1 MTSQQQKLFIEYLVE
16 AESIV
21 TDNNKKVSKEA
32 KDTAKDIIAICLLYG
47 INISDFKYSKLP
59 EKAKVELRAKLSD
72 LRQSLFDTILDSS
85 DQTKAVSRLLNNA
98 LQLGGNDLDFDTK
111 EYIERD
117 ISDKTIHHRINE
129 QVNRFSFEIEA
140 YIAIG
145 IVAKLKAEKIL
156 DSIWNNRNA
165 PFASQIV
172 SDAMK
177 AGGFSAVRLAKEYH
191 PNRGFS
197 SSAVKQLERIGEMT
211 IMGVYHKYNS
221 LFWGTL
227 GKNVK
232 YRTVVTSNNPCAVCI
247 DSMRVVH
254 DYNPLPYHC
263 NCKCYAIPQFSNDI
277 IK

>member
-1 MTSQQQKLFIEYLVE
+1 MTSQQQKLFIEYLIE

-21 TDNNKKVSKEA
+21 ADNNKKVSKEA

-59 EKAKVELRAKLSD
+59 EKTKVELRAKLSD

-85 DQTKAVSRLLNNA
+85 ERTKSVSRSLNNA
-98 LQLGGNDLDFDTK
+98 LELGYNELDFDTK

-117 ISDKTIHHRINE
+117 IADKTIHQRINE

-145 IVAKLKAEKIL
+145 IISKLKAEKIL

-165 PFASQIV
+165 PFASRIV

-197 SSAVKQLERIGEMT
+197 SSALRQLERIGEMT
-211 IMGVYHKYNS
+211 IMGVYGKYNE
-221 LFWGTL
+221 LFWTGL
-227 GKNVK
+227 NKNVK
-232 YRTVVTSNNPCAVCI
+232 FRTLTTSSNPCAICV
-247 DSMRVVH
+247 DSQKVLH
-254 DYNPLPYHC
+254 DYNPIPYHPRC
-263 NCKCYAIPQFSNDI
+263 QCVCYPTFLD
-277 IK
+277 K